1 MPSPSTTGSPDP
13 GRPDCHECGATVSPD
28 ANFCSACGADLADG
42 TEAQFCGSCGSR
54 FGSDDAFCS
63 ECGAERDGGGSESP
77 ARHEAVSAAGSASD
91 TADTTLDTDESTPD
105 TDESAFRRR
114 VQQHLDAGWEIERD
128 EGDTVVLVDRDI
140 GSIPIHVLLL
150 FTTGGVGNFLY
161 GYYHHSMLAETR
173 RLTVDEEDYPM
184 PKREPDEETAL
195 MTASAYGLSAVV
207 LLVGSF
213 IAITAAQNG
222 SVAMAGVGLALAVAG
237 LAVAPPADDRLGR
250 RHRITAFGRQ
260 KTVDHRV
267 LEPVDPCEE
276 PCVVCDERFD
286 GGVVRRRRDETLFAG
301 VPVRTHEHELNHYC
315 AACAR
320 AELFG
325 TTGPAAPADRVKT
338 SLADA
343 VNPENGDTDP
353 ENGDTDAETDE
364 THVASDHTGASGATE
379 TTAANDG

>member
-1 MPSPSTTGSPDP
+1 MPSPSTTEPSDSP
-13 GRPDCHECGATVSPD
+13 RVDCHACDATVSAD
-28 ANFCSACGADLADG
+28 ANFCPACGADLADG
-42 TEAQFCGSCGSR
+42 TEAQFCGSCGNR
-54 FGSDDAFCS
+54 FASDDAFCS

-77 ARHEAVSAAGSASD
+77 AGHAAVPAARSASS
-91 TADTTLDTDESTPD
+91 TADTTPDTNESTPD
-105 TDESAFRRR
+105 ADESTFRRR

-128 EGDTVVLVDRDI
+128 GGDTVVLVDRDI

-150 FTTGGVGNFLY
+150 FTTGGLGNLLY
-161 GYYHHSMLAETR
+161 GYYHHSILAETR
-173 RLTVDEEDYPM
+173 RLAVDDEYYPM
-184 PKREPDEETAL
+184 PKRESDEETAL

-222 SVAMAGVGLALAVAG
+222 SVAMVGVGIALAVAG
-237 LAVAPPADDRLGR
+237 LALTPPADDRLDR
-250 RHRITAFGRQ
+250 RHETTAFGRH

-276 PCVVCDERFD
+276 PCVVCDDRFD
-286 GGVVRRRRDETLFAG
+286 GGVIRRRRDETLVAG
-301 VPVRTHEHELNHYC
+301 VPIRTHEYELNHYC

-325 TTGPAAPADRVKT
+325 TTGPAAPADRVEA

-353 ENGDTDAETDE
+353 ENGDTDAERDE